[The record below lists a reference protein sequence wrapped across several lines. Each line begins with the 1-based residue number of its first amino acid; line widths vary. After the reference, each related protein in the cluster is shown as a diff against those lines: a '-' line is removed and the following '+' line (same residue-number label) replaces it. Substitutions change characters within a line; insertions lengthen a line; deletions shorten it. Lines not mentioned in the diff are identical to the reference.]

1 MIISKMIEW
10 LEIVKKQT
18 GDVEVTMLDDETG
31 TFERV
36 DGGFFYT
43 GGTFPEFQLYTARQL
58 DDF

>member
-1 MIISKMIEW
+1 MIEW